1 MKRMIREE
9 MLTELV
15 CYATF
20 ISGSR
25 NLGEDIRMTFGQFI
39 AEARK
44 KARLSQK
51 ELAARIT
58 KEDGQPISPQY
69 LNDIEHDRR
78 NPPSEFILQQ
88 LARVLKVE
96 LDILNYYAGRLP
108 SDLREREADPQKVAA
123 AYRAF
128 RRELKGN

>member
-1 MKRMIREE
+1 
-9 MLTELV
+9 
-15 CYATF
+15 
-20 ISGSR
+20 
-25 NLGEDIRMTFGQFI
+25 MTFGQFI

-44 KARLSQK
+44 KARMSQK

-78 NPPSEFILQQ
+78 NPPSESIIKQ

-96 LDILNYYAGRLP
+96 LDILYYYAGRLP
-108 SDLREREADPQKVAA
+108 SDLREREADPEKVAA

-128 RRELKGN
+128 RRELKGNPR